1 MLKKIGSALI
11 PFGMLLLYTCI
22 ACVIG
27 FGVFILLNGSAELH
41 RVISRVTQ
49 VLLILSIYPTMR
61 YLNISAKQL
70 GFVPFKKFLKQMSG
84 GIVLG
89 VFTLLPVLLFTYS
102 LDITIFN
109 EAHQWTP
116 NMIFGSLIG
125 TFFLALL
132 ISFLEEPMFRGILIS
147 AYVQRIGIAATI
159 FISSFY
165 YAILHFIKARTSIS
179 IENAG
184 LSDGFS
190 LALEAFQNLLNPD
203 NLGALWALLMV
214 GVFLAVMRTRLQLS
228 LAWCIGC
235 HAAWV
240 WQIKMAHKLVYVNP
254 NSDLNYLVSPYDG
267 VIGPMV
273 AIWLTLVVGIYFMYE
288 QWSSKKILGFS
299 G

>member
-1 MLKKIGSALI
+1 MLKKIGISLV

-27 FGVFILLNGSAELH
+27 YGVFILINGAAELH

-70 GFVPFKKFLKQMSG
+70 GFVPFKRFLKQMSG
-84 GIVLG
+84 GIILG
-89 VFTLLPVLLFTYS
+89 LCTLLPVLLLSYA
-102 LDITIFN
+102 LDITIFD
-109 EAHQWTP
+109 ETKAWTLEKVVVKLLVA
-116 NMIFGSLIG
+116 FL
-125 TFFLALL
+125 LALL
-132 ISFLEEPMFRGILIS
+132 ISLLEEPMFRGILIS
-147 AYVQRIGIAATI
+147 AYVKRIGVTATI

-179 IENAG
+179 VEDAR
-184 LSDGFS
+184 LSDGFY
-190 LALEAFQNLLNPD
+190 LAIEAFQNLLKPEH
-203 NLGALWALLMV
+203 LGALWALLMV
-214 GVFLAVMRTRLQLS
+214 GVFLAIMRTRLQLS

-240 WQIKMAHKLVYVNP
+240 WQIKMAHQLMNVNP
-254 NSDLNYLVSPYDG
+254 DSDLTYLVSPYDG

-273 AIWLTLVVGIYFMYE
+273 AMWLSLVIAAYFIYEKMRIR
-288 QWSSKKILGFS
+288 K
-299 G
+299 